1 MKSFLGCL
9 LAAIIGL
16 TLAVSL
22 VPGVQIPGN
31 LYQVIKIIVVAGIAL
46 GLLNF
51 FIAPLLR
58 IIAFPLRLLTLG
70 LFGLIIEMIFVEL
83 IDIIFTLEITILGFW
98 PLFWSG
104 LLVWV
109 STSILAKRKIWSKN
123 D

>member
-9 LAAIIGL
+9 LAAVIGL
-16 TLAVSL
+16 TLAALL
-22 VPGVQIPGN
+22 VPGVQMPGD
-31 LYQVIKIIVVAGIAL
+31 LYQVIKIILVAGIIL

-83 IDIIFTLEITILGFW
+83 IDIVFTPEITIQGFW

-109 STSILAKRKIWSKN
+109 LTSIFAKGKIWSKN
-123 D
+123 N